1 MNADVRELC
10 GVSAATANRILASFV
25 EVCKLRKYREG
36 GHWAYKFSKSH
47 IYGFHCIIRRF
58 IGGNINANRSRNA
71 SISCFGR
78 CRLLCQAIRR
88 ISTILI
94 YFGKNLKLVK
104 FSKTIWYNVP
114 FVHRCKTLSKAKN
127 MKKLW
132 PLLIL
137 RGNLRS
143 TSLNKQLLTIIQI
156 VFWGLSEVIMH

>member
-1 MNADVRELC
+1 MSGDK
-10 GVSAATANRILASFV
+10 ANQHYLDLFWKEFEASKV
-25 EVCKLRKYREG
+25 
-36 GHWAYKFSKSH
+36 
-47 IYGFHCIIRRF
+47 
-58 IGGNINANRSRNA
+58 
-71 SISCFGR
+71 
-78 CRLLCQAIRR
+78 QQ
-88 ISTILI
+88 
-94 YFGKNLKLVK
+94 
-104 FSKTIWYNVP
+104 TIWYNVP